1 MSRAGTSLPVLL
13 DLDGTL
19 VDSAPGI
26 VASLTHA
33 FATCG
38 VEPPPGDWTRFIG
51 PPLPQMLA
59 TALPSLALDERDAI
73 IAAYRAHY
81 GAVGLFET
89 VCYPGVSETLA
100 TVARAGHRIYV
111 VTNKPQQPAEA
122 VISHLGLDAHVHR
135 IVGGDPTGAVSKP
148 ERAALLAQEESLTG
162 GIFLGDGL
170 DDLLAA
176 ERIGAAFLLAGWGY
190 GTARV
195 LSQRPDVTV
204 VARPRELLDRLAES
218 CRGG

>member
-1 MSRAGTSLPVLL
+1 MKTSRPVTSILF

-26 VASLTHA
+26 VESLTHA
-33 FATCG
+33 FAACG
-38 VEPPPGDWTRFIG
+38 IEPPRGDWARFIG

-59 TALPSLALDERDAI
+59 TALPSLALEQREAV

-89 VCYPGVSETLA
+89 VCYPGTSETLA
-100 TVARAGHRIYV
+100 AIAGTGRRIYV

-122 VISHLGLDAHVHR
+122 VITHLGLDAHVHR
-135 IVGGDPTGAVSKP
+135 IVGGDPTGRISKP
-148 ERAALLAQEESLTG
+148 ERAAILAQEEKLTG

-190 GTARV
+190 GTDRV
-195 LSQRPDVTV
+195 LKERPDVSV
-204 VARPRELLDRLAES
+204 LAQPRELLDRLAES
-218 CRGG
+218 SRGG

>member
-1 MSRAGTSLPVLL
+1 MHQSRSLCLL
-13 DLDGTL
+13 FDLDGTL

-33 FATCG
+33 FAECG
-38 VEPPPGDWTRFIG
+38 IEPPPGDWTRFIG
-51 PPLPQMLA
+51 PALPQMLA
-59 TALPSLALDERDAI
+59 TASPGLALDQRDAV

-89 VCYPGVSETLA
+89 VYYPGIPDTLA
-100 TVARAGHRIYV
+100 AIASAGCRIYV

-122 VISHLGLDAHVHR
+122 VIAYLGLDAHVHR
-135 IVGGDPTGAVSKP
+135 IVGGDPTGRVSKP
-148 ERAALLAQEESLTG
+148 ERAAMLAQEEKLTG
-162 GIFLGDGL
+162 GIFLGDGR

-190 GTARV
+190 GTDRV
-195 LSQRPDVTV
+195 LKERPDVTV
-204 VARPRELLDRLAES
+204 LAQPRELLDRLAES
-218 CRGG
+218 CRDG

>member
-1 MSRAGTSLPVLL
+1 MQQSRSFCLLL

-26 VASLTHA
+26 VASLAHA
-33 FATCG
+33 FAACG
-38 VEPPPGDWTRFIG
+38 IEPPRGDWTRFIG

-59 TALPSLALDERDAI
+59 TALPNLALAQRDAL

-81 GAVGLFET
+81 GAIGLFET
-89 VCYPGVSETLA
+89 VCYPGIPETLA
-100 TVARAGHRIYV
+100 AIAGGGRRIYV

-122 VISHLGLDAHVHR
+122 VITHLGLDAHVHR
-135 IVGGDPTGAVSKP
+135 IVGGDPTGCLPKP
-148 ERAALLAQEESLTG
+148 ERAAMLAQEESLTG

-176 ERIGAAFLLAGWGY
+176 EQIGAAFLLAGWGY
-190 GTARV
+190 GTDRV
-195 LSQRPDVTV
+195 LKERPDVKV
-204 VARPRELLDRLAES
+204 LAQPRELLDRLTEY
-218 CRGG
+218 CRDG

>member
-1 MSRAGTSLPVLL
+1 MSRGGTSLPVLV

-33 FATCG
+33 FAACG
-38 VEPPPGDWTRFIG
+38 IEPPRDDWTRFIG

-59 TALPSLALDERDAI
+59 TALPCLALDQREAV

-89 VCYPGVSETLA
+89 VCYPGISETLA
-100 TVARAGHRIYV
+100 AIAGAGCRIYV

-122 VISHLGLDAHVHR
+122 VITHLGLDAHVHR
-135 IVGGDPTGAVSKP
+135 IVGGDPTGRVSKP
-148 ERAALLAQEESLTG
+148 ERAAMLAQEEKLTG

-176 ERIGAAFLLAGWGY
+176 EQIGAAFVLAGWGY
-190 GTARV
+190 GTDRV
-195 LSQRPDVTV
+195 LKERPDVSV
-204 VARPRELLDRLAES
+204 LAQPRELLDRLAES
-218 CRGG
+218 SRGG

>member
-1 MSRAGTSLPVLL
+1 MNRGRTSLPVLV

-33 FATCG
+33 FAACG
-38 VEPPPGDWTRFIG
+38 IEPPRGDWTRFIG

-59 TALPSLALDERDAI
+59 TVLPSLALEQREAV

-89 VCYPGVSETLA
+89 VCYPEISETLA
-100 TVARAGHRIYV
+100 VVAGTGRRIYV

-122 VISHLGLDAHVHR
+122 VITHLGLHAHVHR
-135 IVGGDPTGAVSKP
+135 IVGGDPTGRVSKP
-148 ERAALLAQEESLTG
+148 ERAAMLAQEEKLTG
-162 GIFLGDGL
+162 GIFLGDGR

-190 GTARV
+190 GADRV
-195 LSQRPDVTV
+195 LKERPDVSV
-204 VARPRELLDRLAES
+204 LAQPRELLDRLAES
-218 CRGG
+218 SRGG